1 MRGRGSSC
9 LGGVIAL
16 VLALAAGCSR
26 ERPAHAPAPAPVT
39 VIKAATRDMPILVS
53 APGSVEAINSVS
65 VKSLVDGQLMEA
77 LVKDGADVAKD
88 QLLFRI
94 DPRPAQAALQQ
105 AVSAQ
110 AKDQATLEQ
119 ARSQVERYK
128 DIAAKGYLSAD
139 QMEQYRTNLG
149 VAMAAVKVDEA
160 NVAAA
165 KVTLGYTDIHAPI
178 AGRIGRILIQ
188 PGNVVKANDTN
199 ALVTI
204 NQIEPIF
211 VNFALPS
218 SLLGRI
224 QTAQKLAPLAVE
236 ASVIGI
242 ERPIEGKVAF
252 VDNAVDTTTGTIK
265 LRGEFANAEH
275 ALWPGQLVT
284 ISLTLGHDANAIVLP
299 DHAVQNGPNGAYVF
313 VVKDDH
319 TVEQRSVTV
328 ARIVEGQA
336 VVEKGLAAGETVV
349 LDGQSRVEDKAKVN
363 VIDPN
368 SPATNK
374 DTAPPA
380 DTNAKASDAK
390 AAGATP

>member
-1 MRGRGSSC
+1 MRGSRSSR
-9 LGGVIAL
+9 LGGV
-16 VLALAAGCSR
+16 VALAAVLLAGCSR
-26 ERPAHAPAPAPVT
+26 DRPAHAPAPAPVT
-39 VIKAATRDMPILVS
+39 VIKAATRDMPILVA
-53 APGSVEAINSVS
+53 APGSVEAINSVA

-105 AVSAQ
+105 VVSTQ

-119 ARSQVERYK
+119 ARSQVDRYR

-149 VAMAAVKVDEA
+149 VALAAVKVDEA

-224 QTAQKLAPLAVE
+224 QLAQKQAALAVQ
-236 ASVIGI
+236 ATVIGI
-242 ERPIEGKVAF
+242 DKPVEGKIAF
-252 VDNAVDTTTGTIK
+252 IDNAVDTTTGTIK
-265 LRGEFANAEH
+265 LRGEFANTEH
-275 ALWPGQLVT
+275 VLWPGQLVSV
-284 ISLTLGHDANAIVLP
+284 SLTLGHDANAVVLP

-319 TVEQRSVTV
+319 TAEQRAVTV

-363 VIDPN
+363 VTDAN
-368 SPATNK
+368 APASNK
-374 DTAPPA
+374 GVAPP
-380 DTNAKASDAK
+380 DTKAPDAK
-390 AAGATP
+390 AAGTTP

>member
-1 MRGRGSSC
+1 MRGRASSY
-9 LGGVIAL
+9 LGGVVA
-16 VLALAAGCSR
+16 LALALLAGCSR
-26 ERPAHAPAPAPVT
+26 DRPAHAPPPAPVT
-39 VIKAATRDMPILVS
+39 VIKAAVRDMPILVS

-94 DPRPAQAALQQ
+94 DPRPAQAVLQQ

-224 QTAQKLAPLAVE
+224 QVAQKLAPLAVQ

-242 ERPIEGKVAF
+242 EKPIEGKVAF

-265 LRGEFANAEH
+265 LRGEFANTEH

-319 TVEQRSVTV
+319 TAEQRNVTV

-363 VIDPN
+363 VTDPN
-368 SPATNK
+368 APATNK
-374 DTAPPA
+374 DIAPA
-380 DTNAKASDAK
+380 DTKTKASDAK
-390 AAGATP
+390 AAGSTP